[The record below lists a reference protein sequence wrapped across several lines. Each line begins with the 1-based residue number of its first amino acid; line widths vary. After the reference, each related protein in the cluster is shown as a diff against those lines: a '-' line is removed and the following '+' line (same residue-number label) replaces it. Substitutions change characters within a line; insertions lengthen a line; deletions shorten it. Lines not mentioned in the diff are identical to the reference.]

1 MGKFTEQSLNEALN
15 YARLHKLP
23 DEWNGTDHFVKAIA
37 LVSRSS
43 GQQSYVIVR
52 MDGEGKQL
60 VVKDFGMDA
69 IRRIDKVYPYLFV
82 DSQYMPRFSSGHE
95 EDRYEYIARIS
106 NKSIDE
112 VREMTP
118 QQQVAAMRA
127 YAIQKQLNNEP
138 KQ

>member
-43 GQQSYVIVR
+43 GHQSYVIIR
-52 MDGEGKQL
+52 MNGDGQQI
-60 VVKDFGMDA
+60 VVKDFGMDS

-82 DSQYMPRFSSGHE
+82 DSQYMPRFSQGQE
-95 EDRYEYIARIS
+95 EDRYEYIARIAK
-106 NKSIDE
+106 KSVEE
-112 VREMTP
+112 VRQMTP

-127 YAIQKQLNNEP
+127 YAIQKQLDNEP